1 MIAEKQAKFP
11 KGTYKVSVGCRAGIA
26 CYNIVNLCTGR
37 QYNTNTLWS
46 MIKDIEEDLTA
57 NKYPQNSVRYR
68 TWGDARA
75 VRPSSGVVPPMEI
88 TESPPIKG
96 STFIIK
102 VLFRQNA
109 TWQGTIQWI
118 EGRQTRQ
125 YRSVNELIRLMDE
138 AASITP
144 AEIDTKSE
152 V

>member
-11 KGTYKVSVGCRAGIA
+11 KGTYKVAISCRDGTAH
-26 CYNIVNLCTGR
+26 YNIMNLCTGR
-37 QYNTNTLWS
+37 QHNTHTLWS
-46 MIKDIEEDLTA
+46 MIKNIEEDLTA
-57 NKYPQNSVRYR
+57 NKYPQNSVQYR
-68 TWGDARA
+68 TWGCKGED
-75 VRPSSGVVPPMEI
+75 RPGSGIVFPMES
-88 TESPPIKG
+88 TESPPIK
-96 STFIIK
+96 SLTFIIK

-144 AEIDTKSE
+144 AEADMDSE
-152 V
+152 A